1 MLCGGSFYRL
11 KNKLRKKIKEYCPK
25 GICFALEMN
34 NKTYLPALRVQKHL
48 RIGLAFV
55 LCCFLAF
62 AAKTQNDTSLL
73 LRAEQLTDLDVRAFN
88 KETDRAVIRS
98 ATRTEEQPGDLPFS
112 TWVITSDDILRYGFV
127 TLADVLKAAPGIRVS
142 QPGNAVEGETFMM
155 RGLTG
160 NQYVKILIND
170 VPVKPSGALGMPI
183 GAQLPIRAAER
194 VEVMYG
200 PGAGIYY
207 GDEAC
212 AGVVNIIIKETERP
226 IFTRADLGFGRYGY
240 NSLDLT
246 FGGKVFR
253 GKNVLRFSL
262 YGSSTVRSETDIYWN
277 RSVLDVRN
285 SFPKGFT
292 MMDLTLQSNY
302 RGGMDTSF
310 QYTLTSPVSHESR
323 LFGIQL
329 RWRGV
334 SFIYHRMLRE
344 DRSSLGL
351 NPLAVSFSS
360 PGTYHRDKV
369 DTYAL
374 SFWKNLPSVYL
385 NSTWSVVNYLVG
397 NNSSTNYIFD
407 QINLLSFIGNDGAM
421 LSDQDKQT
429 LFDSNFVHYN
439 SNARLRY
446 ARSTDV
452 RIDNYYRVKLWKKL
466 WLTNGIQT
474 NIPISVPMLS
484 RYVLPPRDLLFFPVQ
499 DKKNG
504 PFLPNRYSLPTVS
517 GYANLDWQHKKFR
530 AVAGVSN
537 VFLNNIFSPRI
548 ALMYRIDSSS
558 VVYANAVQGYKQLH
572 PYQRMNTYNFNNIDQ
587 TITPNYSISLNDEI
601 EKVRSAEIGYRRKK
615 SEVAFFYQNAF
626 NLIRDGYLIKN
637 SNYNYTAGFAGTP
650 GLSQVFYGAQ
660 MRLVSDIK
668 LPVTWE
674 KKEKID
680 VRWRNEFFIQYAR
693 GKEWFGYGLPSTN
706 EVRNFPRW
714 ITQFR
719 TSVGTDR
726 VQVMFSSNRQ
736 TSVLSKAVTMQQMW
750 QRNNIIERYPKFRT
764 WDAMFRFYLNKNFVL
779 YFNITNA
786 FNRESY
792 GLDAT
797 GGPDDMLLPLQQRR
811 LYRFGINY
819 NMN

>member
-1 MLCGGSFYRL
+1 MLCGGSYLPFKML
-11 KNKLRKKIKEYCPK
+11 LRKKIKEYCPK

-34 NKTYLPALRVQKHL
+34 IKTYLPAFCAQVIVRALPAL
-48 RIGLAFV
+48 V
-55 LCCFLAF
+55 LCCLFAS

-73 LRAEQLTDLDVRAFN
+73 LRAEQLTDANVLAFN

-98 ATRTEEQPGDLPFS
+98 ATRTEEQPGDLPFD

-246 FGGKVFR
+246 FGGKIFR

-262 YGSSTVRSETDIYWN
+262 YGSSTVRSETDIYWDRN
-277 RSVLDVRN
+277 TLDARKY
-285 SFPKGFT
+285 FQKGFT
-292 MMDLTLQSNY
+292 MMDLKQQANY
-302 RGGMDTSF
+302 RGEMDTSL
-310 QYTLTSPVSHESR
+310 QYSLLTPAAHESR
-323 LFGIQL
+323 LFGIQM

-334 SFIYHRMLRE
+334 SFIYHRMTRE

-360 PGTYHRDKV
+360 PGTFHRDRI

-397 NNSSTNYIFD
+397 NNSSANYIFD
-407 QINLLSFIGNDGAM
+407 QINMLSFIGNDGAS

-429 LFDSNFVHYN
+429 LFDNNFGTYN
-439 SNARLRY
+439 SNSRLRY

-452 RIDNYYRVKLWKKL
+452 RSDNYYRVKLWKKL
-466 WLTNGIQT
+466 WFTNGLQVNFAT
-474 NIPISVPMLS
+474 SAPMLS
-484 RYVLPPRDLLFFPVQ
+484 RYVLPPRERLFFPVQ
-499 DKKNG
+499 DELNG
-504 PFLPNRYSLPTVS
+504 PFLPSNYSRIKVS
-517 GYANLDWQHKKFR
+517 GYANLDWKRKKFR

-548 ALMYRIDSSS
+548 AFIYHIDSTSAI
-558 VVYANAVQGYKQLH
+558 YANAAQSYKQLH
-572 PYQRMNTYNFNNIDQ
+572 PYQSINTYNFSAADQ
-587 TITPNYSISLNDEI
+587 TITPNNTIVENDVV
-601 EKVRSAEIGYRRKK
+601 EKVSAAEIGYRRKK
-615 SEVAFFYQNAF
+615 SEITVFYQNAF
-626 NLIRDGYLIKN
+626 NQIRDGYLLPLT
-637 SNYNYTAGFAGTP
+637 SDGYTAGFLSAP
-650 GLSQVFYGAQ
+650 GLSQTFYGVQA
-660 MRLVSDIK
+660 RLAGEIV
-668 LPVTWE
+668 LPISWE
-674 KKEKID
+674 KRETFNLK
-680 VRWRNEFFIQYAR
+680 WRNEFFIQYAR

-714 ITQFR
+714 MTQFR
-719 TSVGTDR
+719 TSIGTDR

-736 TSVLSKAVTMQQMW
+736 TSVLSKSVTMKEMW
-750 QRNNIIERYPKFRT
+750 QRNNIVERYPKFRT

-779 YFNITNA
+779 YFNLINV
-786 FNRESY
+786 FNQESY

-797 GGPDDMLLPLQQRR
+797 GGPDDVLLPLQQRR

>member
-1 MLCGGSFYRL
+1 ML
-11 KNKLRKKIKEYCPK
+11 LRKKIKEYCPK

-34 NKTYLPALRVQKHL
+34 IKTYLPAFCAQRLLRTL
-48 RIGLAFV
+48 PALV
-55 LCCFLAF
+55 LCCLWA
-62 AAKTQNDTSLL
+62 ATAKTQNDTSLL
-73 LRAEQLTDLDVRAFN
+73 LRAEQLTDTDVRAFN

-155 RGLTG
+155 RGLSG

-246 FGGKVFR
+246 FGGKIFR

-262 YGSSTVRSETDIYWN
+262 YGSSTVRSETDIYWDRN
-277 RSVLDVRN
+277 TLDARN
-285 SFPKGFT
+285 YFPKGFT
-292 MMDLTLQSNY
+292 MMDLMHQPNY
-302 RGGMDTSF
+302 RGEMDTNL
-310 QYTLTSPVSHESR
+310 QYSLTTPAAHESR
-323 LFGIQL
+323 LFGIQM

-334 SFIYHRMLRE
+334 SFIYHRMTRE

-351 NPLAVSFSS
+351 NPFAVSFSS
-360 PGTYHRDKV
+360 PGTFHRDRI

-374 SFWKNLPSVYL
+374 SFWKNLPSAYL

-397 NNSSTNYIFD
+397 NNSSANYIFD
-407 QINLLSFIGNDGAM
+407 QINMLSFIGNDGAT
-421 LSDQDKQT
+421 LSDLDKQT
-429 LFDSNFVHYN
+429 LFDNNFGVYN
-439 SNARLRY
+439 ENSRLRY
-446 ARSTDV
+446 ARTTDV
-452 RIDNYYRVKLWKKL
+452 RSDNYYRVKLWKKL
-466 WLTNGIQT
+466 WFTNGIQANFNT
-474 NIPISVPMLS
+474 SVPMLS
-484 RYVLPPRDLLFFPVQ
+484 RYVLPPRDRLFFPDQ
-499 DKKNG
+499 DELNG
-504 PFLPNRYSLPTVS
+504 PFSPANYTRIKIS
-517 GYANLDWQHKKFR
+517 GYANLDWQTKKFR

-537 VFLNNIFSPRI
+537 VFLNNIFSPRV
-548 ALMYRIDSSS
+548 ALIYRIDSTSAI
-558 VVYANAVQGYKQLH
+558 YANAAQGYKQIH
-572 PYQRMNTYNFNNIDQ
+572 PYQQMNTYFYNAANQ
-587 TITPNYSISLNDEI
+587 TINSSFSISGNDDV
-601 EKVRSAEIGYRRKK
+601 EKFSSAELGYRRKK
-615 SEVAFFYQNAF
+615 SEITVFYQNAY
-626 NLIRDGYLIKN
+626 NLIRDGYLTDN
-637 SNYNYTAGFAGTP
+637 GDGNYTAGFSKAP

-660 MRLVSDIK
+660 LRLGSDATIPVSWGKRDIK
-668 LPVTWE
+668 
-674 KKEKID
+674 I
-680 VRWRNEFFIQYAR
+680 RWRNEFFIQYAR

-714 ITQFR
+714 MTQFR
-719 TSVGTDR
+719 TSIGSDR
-726 VQVMFSSNRQ
+726 IQVMFSSNRQ
-736 TSVLSKAVTMQQMW
+736 TSVLSKSVTMQEMW
-750 QRNNIIERYPKFRT
+750 QRNTIVERYPKFRT

-779 YFNITNA
+779 YFNLSNA

-797 GGPDDMLLPLQQRR
+797 GGPDDVLLPLQQRR